1 MKRIKRS
8 LALLMVLC
16 MIFSV
21 VPFNAFATGSE
32 VPGGSDPAQQTES
45 QPTEGSS
52 DSTTEEVAPEATDS
66 SAGSTETPDDPAP
79 ETTEEAAGE
88 TIGDE
93 PAGEEPGLED
103 PNAEGGTGDD
113 GEQPLTLEN
122 VYVAATRSVPYSGE
136 FLKIVHLDCGRK
148 YFTVDWVKSLIDEMA
163 TDGYTHL
170 ELAFGNDGLRFL
182 LNDMSVTVGETT
194 YSSDAVKAGI
204 RAGNKAYYDAGT
216 NEWTQTQMGEII
228 TYAKGKGIGII
239 PLLNSPGHMDAII
252 DAMESVGIAN
262 AAFSAGN
269 YGTSGRTIDV
279 GNAEAVAFT
288 QALVQ
293 KYVKY
298 FANQG
303 CKLFNLGTDE
313 YANDKLVGY
322 NGMGFGYLQDNGKY
336 DLFVKYV
343 NSLASIV
350 SNAGMTPMAF
360 NDGIYYGSDTTSGTF
375 NKDILITYWSSG
387 WGNYSP
393 ASAQFLANQG
403 HQLVNTHGDF
413 YYVLGK
419 SDNFDSGSSYAE
431 NWNNK
436 VFMGTNFDDDQAG
449 AMFCIW
455 CDYPGAETET
465 QITEKVI
472 NTGILSALSE
482 KMGHEKTVE
491 QSIVTCSEGTISV
504 TAPGLTSVNCERV
517 DSPAYS
523 AEGATVVG
531 YDITPYAGD
540 DAYTRS
546 GTVTIHVPDE
556 VAAFNSIRIYDAAE
570 EKFVASTIA
579 DGVITFTASHFSE
592 YDFVGQNIEVTN
604 NKTIT
609 VSVGET
615 ATDFI
620 EGANYSGGYSTEDTS
635 IATVAA
641 VYEQVAA
648 GKETQE
654 VTSITSGR
662 SYLIVNTRAN
672 KLLTGSTSA
681 SASASGLFLN
691 GELSANSTEVW
702 TIQQS
707 GSGYTVKNAS
717 GSYLTIGDATASVS
731 SSSAT
736 LALNYSGGTWTISQ
750 TVSRYGSSTTYYLN
764 HFGGNNSTT
773 AAGWS
778 DNSAATDAGSQWKI
792 YEVVESEAK
801 SGTTITFTGVKAG
814 TTYVTVGDTRYT
826 INVSAEDLSTVTPLT
841 VEYWITNRQVTAN
854 GATSG
859 TIFASATGV
868 YSESGALFSDL
879 VPDAGTAEGND
890 VVLWKGTRL
899 ASNNKQTT
907 GSGVDKTKSGTDFT
921 YIRYWDGSWAYSADG
936 ENWTNVASGDQIV
949 AYYLQK
955 TEVTDEVTTEVVD
968 WGPQR
973 GSWSSD
979 LGYLGTKYVLVDYTV
994 KYESGDEYPSS
1005 FPTANSLAF
1014 HCDTS
1019 TTKNGYYYRTI
1030 GMTRAEETGDYE
1042 VYMITVTPTS
1052 NNPGTTLANTAAGNT
1067 SYRYNGTEVVAWAAT
1082 QEDLDNSGLGTY
1094 TSISGAFTYSIGG
1107 DPIVSGLEIYRQHG
1121 MKVTYYVRA
1130 KVTEDS
1136 LTVHYIDQTANQEF
1150 YNYNI
1155 AVSSGTTFDENIG
1168 LASSWKGNLANGTV
1182 TNSLNK
1188 TQTVSAD
1195 LSTMP
1200 AIGAQYRYSDYTCV
1214 KVVRSEDGK
1223 DVYLYYTFNNA
1234 HSFVIDF
1241 GLKLDITANDLGI
1254 ADSGWS
1260 TATVSGAQYGTAVA
1274 ANGVLTYTPTGIL
1287 RGIET
1292 LQLTLTDNSGSS
1304 TQTIYIYPAT
1314 TVYYEEGFA
1323 TLNGF
1328 TGGST
1333 GTGTQATQV
1342 AGESTD
1348 VYGYDAAYGSSTVGA
1363 SNGTQATSTA
1373 QGDTAEFTFTG
1384 TGVDI
1389 YANSTTETGWLMI
1402 HVKKVKDNS
1411 TVTAKLVQV
1420 DTAMKNGNTDAT
1432 DDQGVTGYNIPVAS
1446 FTNLKHDTY
1455 TVTITHVAVDKTVK
1469 TVNLDGFRV
1478 YNTLAP
1484 EPGFYV
1490 NDKEDNPIFIEL
1502 RDHVLATLGVTTDM
1516 GQYSK
1521 QIAENIYSQVYST
1534 SEVTNNGAIII
1545 SSNADYTSAQLID
1558 LLDNGPKN
1566 EIYLQ
1571 PKQALVFT
1579 INTNREVQ
1587 IGLKALN
1594 EATSYTIT
1602 GKNVDQTLSTSTDM
1616 FYTVLNSG
1624 SSGEQ
1629 TITITNKGEGILSIT
1644 KLKVCDDP
1652 GASLGVLTEEDLVS
1666 AVESLGFPR
1675 DPGETVEPT
1684 NPVDPTDP
1692 VDPVEPTVPVEP
1704 EIADAS
1710 LTVSLVDYTGKELAS
1725 AVLSATGLVGDA
1737 HTFSAQEILA
1747 AASGKLPSK
1756 YALVSDTA
1764 DDVEVAFGEAGTVK
1778 VQAGKVAT
1786 LKITYVSIFGKKVG
1800 TATIT
1805 KVQTAPGACR
1815 FTAAEIKA
1823 AAPAGRRVTWFLPA
1837 VVAPGTEI
1845 TLIVPTI

>member
-103 PNAEGGTGDD
+103 PNAEGATGDD
-113 GEQPLTLEN
+113 EKQPLSLEE
-122 VYVAATRSVPYSGE
+122 VYVTSGRSVPYSGE

-182 LNDMSVTVGETT
+182 LDDMEITVGDAT
-194 YSSDAVKAGI
+194 YTSDAVKAGI
-204 RAGNKAYYDAGT
+204 QAGNKAYHDAGT
-216 NEWTQTQMGEII
+216 NEWTQAQMDGII
-228 TYAKGKGIGII
+228 TYAKNKGIGII

-252 DAMESVGIAN
+252 DAMEYVGITD
-262 AAFSAGN
+262 AAFSADS

-288 QALVQ
+288 QELVK
-293 KYVKY
+293 KYVTY
-298 FANQG
+298 FAGQG
-303 CKLFNLGTDE
+303 CRLFNLGTDE
-313 YANDKLVGY
+313 YANDILISY
-322 NGMGFGYLQDNGKY
+322 PGMGFGYLQAQEKY

-343 NSLASIV
+343 NSLAYIV

-360 NDGIYYGSDTTSGTF
+360 NDGIYYGSVTASGTF
-375 NKDILITYWSSG
+375 NKDILITYWSNG
-387 WGNYSP
+387 WGNYQP
-393 ASAQFLANQG
+393 ASAQFLAEWG
-403 HQLVNTHGDF
+403 YQLVNTHGDF

-419 SDNFDSGSSYAE
+419 SDNFDSGSGYAE
-431 NWNNK
+431 NWDNK
-436 VFMGTNFDDDQAG
+436 AFMGTTFDDDQAG

-455 CDYPGAETET
+455 CDYPGAETEA

-472 NTGILSALSE
+472 KTGILSALSE

-491 QSIVTCSEGTISV
+491 QSTVECSEGTISV

-517 DSPAYS
+517 DPPAYS
-523 AEGATVVG
+523 ADGATVVG
-531 YDITPYAGD
+531 YDITPYVDGV
-540 DAYTRS
+540 AYTGS
-546 GTVTIHVPDE
+546 GTVTIPVPSE
-556 VAAFNSIRIYDAAE
+556 VEDCNSIRIYDAAE

-592 YDFVGQNIEVTN
+592 YDIVGQNIEVTN

-609 VSVGET
+609 VSVGGT
-615 ATDFI
+615 ATDTI
-620 EGANYSGGYSTEDTS
+620 EGTDYSSIIDRTNLDANIASVSAEYAETS
-635 IATVAA
+635 A
-641 VYEQVAA
+641 V
-648 GKETQE
+648 KE
-654 VTSITSGR
+654 VTAIESGKQ
-662 SYLIVNTRAN
+662 YLIVNTRAN
-672 KLLTGSTSA
+672 KLLTGTAYS
-681 SASASGLFLN
+681 SGLSLN
-691 GELSANSTEVW
+691 GTLAADSSELW
-702 TIQQS
+702 TITSS
-707 GSGYTVKNAS
+707 GSGYTVQNSKDQYLSIGS
-717 GSYLTIGDATASVS
+717 GTANLS

-736 LALNYSGGTWTISQ
+736 LSLNYTNSTWTIERDS
-750 TVSRYGSSTTYYLN
+750 YYLN
-764 HFGGNNSTT
+764 DYEGRGTT
-773 AAGWS
+773 AAGWKDS
-778 DNSAATDAGSQWKI
+778 TAATDSGSQWKI
-792 YEVVESEAK
+792 YEVIEG
-801 SGTTITFTGVKAG
+801 GTTVTFTGVKAG
-814 TTYVTVGDTRYT
+814 ITYVTVGDTYYT
-826 INVSAEDLSTVTPLT
+826 INVIAEDLSKVAPLT
-841 VEYWITNRQVTAN
+841 VEYWITNRKVTDN

-859 TIFASATGV
+859 TISASAEGV
-868 YSESGALFSDL
+868 YSESGALFSGL
-879 VPDAGTAEGND
+879 VPATGTHDNNTMAF
-890 VVLWKGTRL
+890 WKGTRL
-899 ASNNKQTT
+899 DSNNKQTAA
-907 GSGVDKTKSGTDFT
+907 SGVDRSNSGTDFT
-921 YIRYWDGSWAYSADG
+921 YIRYWNSSWAYSADG
-936 ENWTNVASGDQIV
+936 KEWTNVENDDQIV

-955 TEVTDEVTTEVVD
+955 TTVTDEVTTEVVD
-968 WGPQR
+968 WGVVP
-973 GSWSSD
+973 STSYDS
-979 LGYLGTKYVLVDYTV
+979 TNFVLIDYAV
-994 KYESGDEYPSS
+994 KYESGDRTPSS
-1005 FPTANSLAF
+1005 FPVSGKTMAF
-1014 HCDTS
+1014 HCDPSDS
-1019 TTKNGYYYRTI
+1019 TTVHRYNNGSNWNNYYRDI
-1030 GMTRAEETGDYE
+1030 GMIKAEDSDEYE
-1042 VYMITVTPTS
+1042 VYMITVTMTNDS
-1052 NNPGTTLANTAAGNT
+1052 NGTQVAGNAQYAT
-1067 SYRYNGTEVVAWAAT
+1067 SYTYDGTEYVVWAAT
-1082 QEDLDNSGLGTY
+1082 QEDLNNSGLKTY
-1094 TSISGAFTYSIGG
+1094 SSISGKYNYSINGG
-1107 DPIVSGLEIYRQHG
+1107 EAVVPGLEIFNRHG
-1121 MKVTYYVRA
+1121 ALITYYVRA

-1136 LTVHYIDQTANQEF
+1136 LTVHYIDRTANQEF
-1150 YNYNI
+1150 YYYNI
-1155 AVSSGTTFDENIG
+1155 AVKSGITFNTGIALDEP
-1168 LASSWKGNLANGTV
+1168 WKGPLLNGTV

-1200 AIGAQYRYSDYTCV
+1200 AIGAQYRISDYQCV
-1214 KVVRSEDGK
+1214 KVERSENGK
-1223 DVYLYYTFNNA
+1223 DVYLYYTFNNT

-1241 GLKLDITANDLGI
+1241 GLPLEITADKLNI
-1254 ADSGWS
+1254 NTS
-1260 TATVSGAQYGTAVA
+1260 TVDASEVSGAVYGTAEIA
-1274 ANGVLTYTPTGIL
+1274 GGKLTYTPNKMLLGTEI
-1287 RGIET
+1287 
-1292 LQLTLTDNSGSS
+1292 LQLKLTDNGTTSVH
-1304 TQTIYIYPAT
+1304 QIYIYPAT

-1333 GTGTQATQV
+1333 GAGTQATQV

-1402 HVKKVKDNS
+1402 HVKKVNDNT

-1446 FTNLKHDTY
+1446 FTDLNHDTY
-1455 TVTITHVAVDKTVK
+1455 TVTITHVAVDKTPK
-1469 TVNLDGFRV
+1469 TVHLDGFRV
-1478 YNTLAP
+1478 YNTLAE
-1484 EPGFYV
+1484 EPDFYKK
-1490 NDKEDNPIFIEL
+1490 DMEDNPTFIEL
-1502 RDHVLATLGVTTDM
+1502 RDKVLAGLNVNTGSS
-1516 GQYSK
+1516 QYAS
-1521 QIAENIYSQVYST
+1521 QIAKNTLSQVYATGSPT
-1534 SEVTNNGAIII
+1534 EGAVVLSKNDAFSNNT
-1545 SSNADYTSAQLID
+1545 DVQD

-1566 EIYLQ
+1566 EIYLREN
-1571 PKQALVFT
+1571 QALVFKIT
-1579 INTNREVQ
+1579 TSRVVQ

-1594 EATSYTIT
+1594 AETSYRI
-1602 GKNVDQTLSTSTDM
+1602 NNDASVSLNSSTDM
-1616 FYTVLNSG
+1616 FYTVLRKST
-1624 SSGEQ
+1624 SESEQ
-1629 TITITNKGEGILSIT
+1629 TITITNTGSGILSIT